1 MHDNIIQLLFLD
13 SIKNKIELLDTYR
26 KDNQLYIQI
35 KLIKQDIMCDVCH
48 SSTKFHSYRMK
59 LIKYGISNHEA
70 YIIV

>member
-48 SSTKFHSYRMK
+48 SSNK
-59 LIKYGISNHEA
+59 IP
-70 YIIV
+70 